1 MFVRSAMKPIHKC
14 FVIAPNKSLKSAI
27 EMMDKESIQAM
38 PVVDENKIFIG
49 MISKQDIYKA
59 FFQENSD
66 QTNFLESKKV
76 TDILTQ
82 HNVYISED
90 EVFENTLTTFKGFP
104 ILAVVNDDRKFLGI
118 ISRFDVIEQF
128 ESVFGMKKPG
138 VRIAFTSEES
148 KGRFAR
154 LADILKQLQANII
167 SITTFDE
174 TDKLARR
181 IVLKVNEE
189 VDTSKLKSKLE
200 RAGFR
205 VLDIKNM

>member
-1 MFVRSAMKPIHKC
+1 MFVRSAMKSIHQC
-14 FVIAPNKSLKSAI
+14 FTVSPNESVKTALNL
-27 EMMDKESIQAM
+27 MNNNSIQAM
-38 PVVDENKIFIG
+38 PVVDEDKIFKG
-49 MISKQDIYKA
+49 MISKQDIYQA
-59 FFQENSD
+59 FFQED
-66 QTNFLESKKV
+66 LERTEFLESKIV
-76 TDILTQ
+76 ADILTQ
-82 HNVYISED
+82 HDLYISED

-104 ILAVVNDDRKFLGI
+104 ILAVVNEQKKFLGI

-148 KGRFAR
+148 SGRFAR
-154 LADILKQLQANII
+154 LADILKQLHANII

-181 IVLKVNEE
+181 IVLKVNED
-189 VDTSKLKSKLE
+189 VDANKLKSKLE